1 MHCDTSIT
9 EGLKDC
15 AHGLYV
21 ASAISGEKPALETAS
36 TPSPSAPDTQL
47 AIYKISNGY
56 SCNDGNDDPDDG
68 CLDGLEFLS
77 LATSSILSSID
88 SIIDRKK
95 EYLNGDADGDAGL
108 NIVSLN
114 LSIGATTGFSST
126 ECSSSPSSV
135 KSSIYSNDSSKE
147 TLYNNNIAFVTSAGN
162 SFQRN
167 GEALYGC
174 LPGALSVAALNS
186 SGDKVAYF
194 SNIAPY
200 TDFIDNGEKVWVA
213 AIDGGYEEASGT
225 SFSSPKVAGL
235 YSVLAQKYPDATAAT
250 VDELTK
256 RLKTFATFFADTRAE
271 YTSDDGVVTYPAAI
285 NTKEKFPQPNIE
297 EALSGAPIISRSK
310 IKDISTAYDDTSN
323 TYSTTEEMSLIL
335 EREIIGAPDKASSMF
350 GCGNFSL
357 VLIAAGYVTTP
368 SSDVYSALVS
378 AKKSC
383 KCFKPFC

>member
-1 MHCDTSIT
+1 M
-9 EGLKDC
+9 
-15 AHGLYV
+15 
-21 ASAISGEKPALETAS
+21 
-36 TPSPSAPDTQL
+36 
-47 AIYKISNGY
+47 
-56 SCNDGNDDPDDG
+56 
-68 CLDGLEFLS
+68 
-77 LATSSILSSID
+77 
-88 SIIDRKK
+88 
-95 EYLNGDADGDAGL
+95 
-108 NIVSLN
+108 SLN

-235 YSVLAQKYPDATAAT
+235 YSVLATETIQMQQQHTSQMQ
-250 VDELTK
+250 LHWK
-256 RLKTFATFFADTRAE
+256 RLKTWLQSFFCR
-271 YTSDDGVVTYPAAI
+271 YKLPMLYI
-285 NTKEKFPQPNIE
+285 
-297 EALSGAPIISRSK
+297 R
-310 IKDISTAYDDTSN
+310 
-323 TYSTTEEMSLIL
+323 
-335 EREIIGAPDKASSMF
+335 
-350 GCGNFSL
+350 
-357 VLIAAGYVTTP
+357 
-368 SSDVYSALVS
+368 
-378 AKKSC
+378 
-383 KCFKPFC
+383 